1 MPKPAGDSLSKG
13 NLGKNSPTPQ
23 IFILSPMKLKLKN
36 IILEA
41 ARAAHENGELT
52 SAEIPE
58 PEIEEP
64 KARAHGDFSTNI
76 AMVMASIQKMAP
88 RKIAEAVIAHL
99 DDADGMIARTDI
111 AGPGFL
117 NFYMEKSAWYPV
129 LQEIHDLNER
139 YGFSDMGAGQKIQ
152 VEFVSSNPTGP
163 LHIGHGRGAAVG
175 DTIANLLAWCGYDV
189 QKEYYINDSG
199 RQIRTLGQSVL
210 LRYKQLHGQQV
221 EFPAE
226 CYQGEYIK
234 DIAADLD
241 SLKGRGLLDLPEA
254 DALMQCARYA
264 ADKILKGMQDDLI
277 AFGVEFDCWFSEQS
291 LYDTGRVKAILA
303 EFRKQ
308 GAVYE
313 DQGALWFKTSSFGD
327 EKDRVVLK
335 QDGQTT
341 YFASDIAYHQD
352 KYERGFDRVIDV
364 WGADHHGYIPRMKA
378 AVEACGHR
386 RDQFDVILVQ
396 LVNLLRAGQP
406 VAMSTRAG
414 KFETLREVIDEV
426 GRDAARFIF
435 LTRHHESALDFDLEL
450 AKEKTNDNPVYYVQY
465 VHARIS
471 SIMRK
476 AAGDGQGDAAWDG
489 EAVALLVEPEE
500 IDLIKALARYPEIVR
515 TAARSMEPHR
525 ITYYLTSLASAF
537 HSYYNK
543 HRVLVDEPLLR
554 CGRLNLILAVQKVI
568 RNGLTLLGVSAPT
581 KM

>member
-1 MPKPAGDSLSKG
+1 
-13 NLGKNSPTPQ
+13 
-23 IFILSPMKLKLKN
+23 MKLKIKD
-36 IILEA
+36 IILNA
-41 ARAAHENGELT
+41 AKTAHKKGELP
-52 SAEIPE
+52 SAEIPV
-58 PEIEEP
+58 PELEEP
-64 KARAHGDFSTNI
+64 KSKAHGDFSTNI
-76 AMVMASIQKMAP
+76 AMVMASTQKMAP
-88 RKIAEAVIAHL
+88 RKIAEAVIQHL
-99 DDADGMIARTDI
+99 ADPEGIVARTEV
-111 AGPGFL
+111 AGPGFI
-117 NFYMEKSAWYPV
+117 NFFLKKSAWYPV

-139 YGFSDMGAGQKIQ
+139 YGSSDMGDGRKIQ

-175 DTIANLLAWCGYDV
+175 DTVANLLACCGYDV

-210 LRYKQLHGQQV
+210 LRYRQLHGQQV

-234 DIAADLD
+234 DIAAELE
-241 SLKGRGLLDLPEA
+241 SFKGRELLDLSDA
-254 DALMQCARYA
+254 DAVMECARYA
-264 ADKILKGMQDDLI
+264 AGKILKGMQDDLI

-291 LYDTGRVKAILA
+291 LYDSGRVDAILA
-303 EFRKQ
+303 EFRRK
-308 GAVYE
+308 GTVYE

-327 EKDRVVLK
+327 EKDRVVVK

-352 KYERGFDRVIDV
+352 KYERGFEHVIDV

-396 LVNLLRAGQP
+396 LVNLLRGGQP

-414 KFETLREVIDEV
+414 EFETLREVIDEV

-471 SIMRK
+471 SIFRK
-476 AAGDGQGDAAWDG
+476 ASDDGQGNSTRDN
-489 EAVALLVEPEE
+489 EALNLLVAPEE
-500 IDLIKALARYPEIVR
+500 IDLIKTLARYPEVVR
-515 TAARSMEPHR
+515 TAARGMEPHR
-525 ITYYLTSLASAF
+525 ITYFLMNLASAF

-554 CGRLNLILAVQKVI
+554 SGRLNLILAVQKVI

-581 KM
+581 RM